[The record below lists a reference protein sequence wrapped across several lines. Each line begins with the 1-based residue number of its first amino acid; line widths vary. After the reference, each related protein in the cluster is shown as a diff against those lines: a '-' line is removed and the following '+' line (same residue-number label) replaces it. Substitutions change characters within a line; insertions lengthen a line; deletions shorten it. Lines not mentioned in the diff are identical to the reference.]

1 MLAPARTRYDSPM
14 SEDDAP
20 WRDVGTT
27 AQLAPGD
34 VVAITVDGIE
44 MVLGRDGD
52 RYFAT
57 QRRCLHRG
65 GDLADGIV
73 ARGHL
78 VCAQHGWR
86 FSTATGRHDQEAQFC
101 LVTYP
106 VRVTGDRIEIDPRPR
121 RPS

>member
-1 MLAPARTRYDSPM
+1 MMTAMAEASWHPVA
-14 SEDDAP
+14 A
-20 WRDVGTT
+20 VG
-27 AQLAPGD
+27 QLAPGD
-34 VVAITVDGIE
+34 VIPIEVAGIE

-52 RYFAT
+52 RYFAN

-78 VCAQHGWR
+78 VCAMHGWR
-86 FSTATGRHDQEAQFC
+86 FSTADGRHDSGEFC

-106 VRVTGDRIEIDPRPR
+106 VRINGAAIEVDPQPR
-121 RPS
+121 TTP

>member
-1 MLAPARTRYDSPM
+1 MMPAMWSAVAT
-14 SEDDAP
+14 
-20 WRDVGTT
+20 VG
-27 AQLAPGD
+27 QLAPGD
-34 VVAITVDGIE
+34 VIAITAGGVD

-65 GDLADGIV
+65 GDLADGII

-78 VCAQHGWR
+78 VCAVHGWR
-86 FSTATGRHDQEAQFC
+86 FATATGRHESNEFC

-106 VRVTGDRIEIDPRPR
+106 VRITGDQIEVDPQL
-121 RPS
+121 PSEHHKPHDDR

>member
-1 MLAPARTRYDSPM
+1 MMTAMWSPVAM
-14 SEDDAP
+14 
-20 WRDVGTT
+20 VG
-27 AQLAPGD
+27 QLAAGD
-34 VVAITVDGIE
+34 VIPISVDGVD

-78 VCAQHGWR
+78 VCAVHGWR
-86 FSTATGRHDQEAQFC
+86 FSTATGRHESDEFC
-101 LVTYP
+101 LQTYP
-106 VRVTGDRIEIDPRPR
+106 VRVNGDRIEVDPHPAASD
-121 RPS
+121 PGAP

>member
-1 MLAPARTRYDSPM
+1 M
-14 SEDDAP
+14 SWHPVAK
-20 WRDVGTT
+20 VGSVN
-27 AQLAPGD
+27 PGD
-34 VVAITVDGIE
+34 VIPVEVNGIE

-78 VCAQHGWR
+78 VCANHGWR
-86 FSTATGRHDQEAQFC
+86 FSTATGRHDEASDVC

-106 VRVTGDRIEIDPRPR
+106 VRVTGDAIEIEAPDD
-121 RPS
+121 